1 MAVRL
6 DSLPG
11 SPEIVLRKQ
20 KQPDEKGRH
29 VQHRS
34 QAKTVL
40 FPRLEIPQ
48 KFYLVSGPGLVG
60 VINTSVKVSWVHLK

>member
-11 SPEIVLRKQ
+11 SPEIVLRMQ

-29 VQHRS
+29 IQHRS

-40 FPRLEIPQ
+40 FPRLEILQ
-48 KFYLVSGPGLVG
+48 KFYLVYGPGLVG
-60 VINTSVKVSWVHLK
+60 VINASVRVSRVHLK